1 MLRLRKLMGE
11 IGNAHKLRE
20 GAKFSQLKGQN
31 VFKSG
36 KCRTRATN
44 INNENKWEIDDI
56 CYFQNAY
63 GNYNWGFVCLDPSRI
78 ILHLLCPYSD
88 MMFASC
94 LHGLP

>member
-11 IGNAHKLRE
+11 IGKAHKLRE

-36 KCRTRATN
+36 KCRTRATD

-56 CYFQNAY
+56 C
-63 GNYNWGFVCLDPSRI
+63 
-78 ILHLLCPYSD
+78 
-88 MMFASC
+88 
-94 LHGLP
+94 